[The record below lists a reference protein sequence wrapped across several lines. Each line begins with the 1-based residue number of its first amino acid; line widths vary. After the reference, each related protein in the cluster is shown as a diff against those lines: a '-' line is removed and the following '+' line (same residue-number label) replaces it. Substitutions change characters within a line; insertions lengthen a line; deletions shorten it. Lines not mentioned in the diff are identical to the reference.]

1 MVKNIK
7 LWWQTTK
14 KREKREESSDKVQQ
28 EMFEWLTFINN
39 KYKERRMEDQGCLSF
54 NCATLNAFYEKVYK
68 MFWIVLTEILSN
80 NIGDISY
87 QKFNNK
93 SKMIKTR
100 QYYVPKNDIL
110 KKKR

>member
-1 MVKNIK
+1 MIYFY
-7 LWWQTTK
+7 Q
-14 KREKREESSDKVQQ
+14 
-28 EMFEWLTFINN
+28 
-39 KYKERRMEDQGCLSF
+39 KYKERRMDDQGCLSF

-110 KKKR
+110 NKKTIKIIILNIQREKLCSFKLNMLKIGQSKID